1 MGIFHFRS
9 VERRRTARVALSMRL
24 LVSGHT
30 ETSEEFSVRTR
41 SLSVSGHGGLMALD
55 APVVVGQTFQLVNEN
70 NQKKAE
76 CKVVSIRRGRDGKT
90 NVAFEFAG
98 PQANFWNMSFPAVE
112 MKPLRRTALSTI
124 SVCD

>member
-1 MGIFHFRS
+1 MGILHFRS
-9 VERRRTARVALSMRL
+9 VERRRTARVTLSMGL

-30 ETSEEFSVRTR
+30 ETSEKFSVKTR

-55 APVVVGQTFQLVNEN
+55 AAVVVGQTFQLVNEN

-76 CKVVSIRRGRDGKT
+76 CNVVSIRRGRDGKT
-90 NVAFEFAG
+90 NVAFEFVC

-112 MKPLRRTALSTI
+112 VKPPRRAAPARI
-124 SVCD
+124 SVCE

>member
-1 MGIFHFRS
+1 MALLHFRS

-30 ETSEEFSVRTR
+30 DKNEQFSVRTR
-41 SLSVSGHGGLMALD
+41 SLSVSGHGGLLALE
-55 APVVVGQTFQLVNEN
+55 VRVTVGQTFQLVNES
-70 NQKKAE
+70 NQQNAE

-98 PQANFWNMSFPAVE
+98 PQANFWSMTFPAVE
-112 MKPLRRTALSTI
+112 MKPLRRAAPSTV